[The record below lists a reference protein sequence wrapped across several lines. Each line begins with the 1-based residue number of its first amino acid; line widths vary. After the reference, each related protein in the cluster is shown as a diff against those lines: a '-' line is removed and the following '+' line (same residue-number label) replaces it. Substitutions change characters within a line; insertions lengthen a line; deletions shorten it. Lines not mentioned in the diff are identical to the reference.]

1 MGSPGLLASLSIFN
15 ASVEFESLQELL
27 ERTTIR
33 DQEDTEITLDKET
46 MQDLSNYLS
55 YRDCIYVSVFEHSVA
70 DLAPVLNMSCDHVS
84 CQLKQRQQYKGCSLK
99 VKDLYN
105 DFQTTLCGIAK
116 IEATST
122 LGLHVC
128 LTMKNVNFFCS
139 KYPGNEMCCIY
150 FF

>member
-55 YRDCIYVSVFEHSVA
+55 YRDCIYVSVFE
-70 DLAPVLNMSCDHVS
+70 
-84 CQLKQRQQYKGCSLK
+84 
-99 VKDLYN
+99 
-105 DFQTTLCGIAK
+105 
-116 IEATST
+116 
-122 LGLHVC
+122 
-128 LTMKNVNFFCS
+128 
-139 KYPGNEMCCIY
+139 
-150 FF
+150 